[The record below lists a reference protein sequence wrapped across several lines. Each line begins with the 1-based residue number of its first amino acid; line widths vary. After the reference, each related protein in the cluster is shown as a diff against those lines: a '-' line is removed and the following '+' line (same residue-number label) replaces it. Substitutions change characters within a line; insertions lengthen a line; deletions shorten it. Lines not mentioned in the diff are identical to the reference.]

1 MEILT
6 DTDMSLL
13 VGEGFRSVICHGTHW
28 YTKANNKYMKDYN
41 KDRESSY
48 LKYWDMNNLNEWAT
62 SQNVKC
68 EYF

>member
-1 MEILT
+1 
-6 DTDMSLL
+6 
-13 VGEGFRSVICHGTHW
+13 
-28 YTKANNKYMKDYN
+28 MKDYN

-48 LKYWDMNNLNEWAT
+48 LKYWDMNNLNEWAM